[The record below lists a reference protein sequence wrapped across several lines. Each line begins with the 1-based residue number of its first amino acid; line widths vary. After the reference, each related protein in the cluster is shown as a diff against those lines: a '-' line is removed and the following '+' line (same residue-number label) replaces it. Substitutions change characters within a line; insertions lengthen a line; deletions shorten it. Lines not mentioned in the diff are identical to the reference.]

1 MKHTQEET
9 HVCDHC
15 VAVFYTKYKM
25 DLHLSSNHGINDQFK
40 CEKCRKFLMLKHKR
54 KCSTNPCPVCRKEF
68 LSKWKLGNHVKGH
81 LYYRSHICDECGKDF
96 LHSFTL
102 VEHIEIV
109 HQGKRPFQCDSCSKT
124 FSRKG
129 SLRTHKLL
137 HFGVKPFPC
146 PLCEKKCHETIQL
159 IKHLLKKH

>member
-1 MKHTQEET
+1 MF
-9 HVCDHC
+9 VIIA
-15 VAVFYTKYKM
+15 AVFYTKYKM

-40 CEKCRKFLMLKHKR
+40 CEKYGKFLMSEWSLLKYKR

-109 HQGKRPFQCDSCSKT
+109 HQGKRGIFNAIPSQKHSLE
-124 FSRKG
+124 KG
-129 SLRTHKLL
+129 PSGLTN
-137 HFGVKPFPC
+137 C
-146 PLCEKKCHETIQL
+146 PTLG
-159 IKHLLKKH
+159 